1 MKNRILFAVL
11 FFAFGIL
18 IALLTQFVLP
28 FCASENGMCCYDSKI
43 ADFILGILIALW
55 SAVTFFIHREKI
67 RASFF
72 IFIAALNLLV
82 AFIPSWIVGACPKMH
97 MPCHAIAAPILL
109 VLGIL
114 FAAISLGNAIYL
126 FKSRRKNEIQSKYD

>member
-28 FCASENGMCCYDSKI
+28 FCASENGMRCYDSKI

-82 AFIPSWIVGACPKMH
+82 AFIPSWIVGTCPKIH

-126 FKSRRKNEIQSKYD
+126 FNSRRKNEIIQK